1 MPSRVQETRPSDG
14 FPASSFKYTPLQHVR
29 VLLVSFIQ
37 GLFAE
42 APPGC
47 YRWNFEDSLTE
58 IMIRDESPIHVES
71 IGSRPAINLTMG
83 AVSFYS
89 LGIDDLYTFDFSI
102 GRKVKVVLIPGTVS
116 INCSSRSD
124 IEAHNIAWVIA
135 EHIWLLRELLLKSGF
150 FEIGR
155 NIQISPPSPGGSIVS
170 SDQSDEWF
178 VSTISVPF
186 QFNRKSAFTPLG
198 DDIANNIELNLHVHQ
213 NLVGAGRGGP
223 AQAGHEFPVRVT
235 NCFPESFAPD
245 ASDARGL
252 TPDGAGQQGP
262 QLPLVPHP
270 LNPAKL
276 VHIYTVRPNRVG
288 AVRSFRRGL
297 VLPIVLPCE

>member
-1 MPSRVQETRPSDG
+1 MPSRVQETVPADG

-29 VLLVSFIQ
+29 VLIISFVQ

-42 APPGC
+42 APPGG
-47 YRWNFEDSLTE
+47 YRWNPEDALTE
-58 IMIRDESPIHVES
+58 IIIRDESPIHVET
-71 IGSRPAINLTMG
+71 IGARPAVNMTMG
-83 AVSFYS
+83 AISFYS
-89 LGIDDLYTFDFSI
+89 LGIDDMYTFDFSI

-116 INCSSRSD
+116 INCSARSD

-135 EHIWLLRELLLKSGF
+135 EHLWLLRELLLKAGF

-155 NIQISPPSPGGSIVS
+155 GIQVSPPSPGGSIVS

-198 DDIANNIELNLHVHQ
+198 DDIANNIRLNLQATH
-213 NLVGAGRGGP
+213 NAVGVGRGGP

-235 NCFPESFAPD
+235 ECLPESFAPN

-252 TPDGAGQQGP
+252 TPDGAGQQVP
-262 QLPLVPHP
+262 SLPLVPHP

-276 VHIYTVRPNRVG
+276 VYVQTVRPNRVG

-297 VLPIVLPCE
+297 VLPIIRPCE